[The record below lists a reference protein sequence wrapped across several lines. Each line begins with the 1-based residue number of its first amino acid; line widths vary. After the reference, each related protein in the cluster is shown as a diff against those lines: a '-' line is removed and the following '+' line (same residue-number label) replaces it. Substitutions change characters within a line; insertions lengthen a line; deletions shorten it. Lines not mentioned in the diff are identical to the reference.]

1 MENKEPQIWSNA
13 KFKSVARQLQIEF
26 RKDPEIAVPAKPET
40 EAELDEITPNY
51 PVLHIIRNEK
61 ETTVLV
67 KSSLLW
73 DDAKDD
79 LGFRIFY
86 SGFRKEITEE
96 IYAVRKNKPDM
107 SIGPMVT
114 NLLRSEHI
122 PYNVFFP
129 MTMDLTGAGNL
140 FNNIL
145 GFERISSVSE
155 ISIEYNPGTLSDGT
169 AFDVFVKY
177 NTSDNKIGGIGIE
190 VKYTEKEYHLKK
202 TDKNGRITKEYKE
215 THDEND
221 GIRLAE
227 NYKIPSIN
235 SGWFKSEF
243 IEDIH
248 ASAITRGHKPK
259 HVVND
264 DYRQIW
270 RNHLLG
276 ASMVL
281 SNDTETHLDEFTSL
295 TVFPE
300 GNGHFSAKRS
310 KTGKTLW
317 KEYNEMLTTEG
328 QATIKDLTFEKLFP
342 LMRKYLRNV
351 PKIDEWI
358 DYLERRYINFKP
370 QKS

>member
-1 MENKEPQIWSNA
+1 
-13 KFKSVARQLQIEF
+13 
-26 RKDPEIAVPAKPET
+26 
-40 EAELDEITPNY
+40 
-51 PVLHIIRNEK
+51 VLHIIRNEK

-177 NTSDNKIGGIGIE
+177 YTSDNKIGGIGIE

-221 GIRLAE
+221 GIRLAD

-328 QATIKDLTFEKLFP
+328 QATIKHFTFEELFP

-358 DYLERRYINFKP
+358 DYLKRRYINFKP